1 MGDQVRFADLAQEA
15 RLLRPHTLKEDVIRK
30 NVHLVNERD
39 EWDRLPWPCF
49 GVFVGDLVQLNG
61 LASRPDL
68 ESTTAVVADIEFRTR
83 RIGVRLAADG
93 ALIYVVQERITPLA
107 RPAIVD
113 EPAFIVPPPPAGDG
127 GLPYDHA
134 FFLCLQEKVLD
145 HIRNTDCGELGVSF
159 HHLAAAIE
167 ATVPWS
173 STDDIRVV
181 LGKLVFEGEVYTTV
195 DNHHFVAL

>member
-61 LASRPDL
+61 LVSRPDL
-68 ESTTAVVADIEFRTR
+68 EASTAVVADIEFRTR

-93 ALIYVVQERITPLA
+93 ALIYVLQERITPLA
-107 RPAIVD
+107 RTATGD

-134 FFLCLQEKVLD
+134 FFLGLQEKVLE
-145 HIRNTDCGELGVSF
+145 HISGADCDESGVSF
-159 HHLAAAIE
+159 HNVAAAM
-167 ATVPWS
+167 ADTVP
-173 STDDIRVV
+173 
-181 LGKLVFEGEVYTTV
+181 
-195 DNHHFVAL
+195 